1 MLAMLAFGLDKSKP
15 NWSLLKTGDYSGI
28 LSMAIGFSTLVI
40 MMEKG
45 RKENWFESND
55 ILTLAFISSC
65 SILLFIVIELRKKLD
80 IVHDLTQNKKQP
92 GLLRTI
98 LRHKLSRIAAAS
110 FVVLLIITS
119 LSLYF
124 LRPDGNM
131 SNDSLFKIYYQPDAA
146 LLIRGTNSQNAALI
160 QAFQM
165 YENKE
170 YTNALSLFSQ
180 VLETDLENIPVQF
193 YSGISNIE
201 LGQYQDALH
210 PFTYI
215 MEHKQNLYVERAEWF
230 TALCYLKL
238 NENEN
243 AIDLFRKIS
252 LSGSSHKDKAH
263 EILKSI
269 QD

>member
-1 MLAMLAFGLDKSKP
+1 MKTLEKDLFELIDDKLSGELSGEALEAFDTDLANDPELQSEFELHKEVDE
-15 NWSLLKTGDYSGI
+15 
-28 LSMAIGFSTLVI
+28 AIQ
-40 MMEKG
+40 
-45 RKENWFESND
+45 ESE
-55 ILTLAFISSC
+55 I
-65 SILLFIVIELRKKLD
+65 IELRKKLD
-80 IVHDLTQNKKQP
+80 LVHDLTQNKKQP

-146 LLIRGTNSQNAALI
+146 LLIRGTNSQNATLI

-165 YENKE
+165 YENKDYDE
-170 YTNALSLFSQ
+170 ALSLFSQ
-180 VLETDLENIPVQF
+180 VLKTDSENIPVQF

-201 LGQYQDALH
+201 LGQYQEALH
-210 PFTYI
+210 PFNFI
-215 MEHKQNLYVERAEWF
+215 MDHKQNLYVERAEWYA
-230 TALCYLKL
+230 ALCYLKL
-238 NENEN
+238 NETEN
-243 AIDLFRKIS
+243 AVDLFRKIS
-252 LSGSSHKDKAH
+252 LSSSSYKDKAH
-263 EILKSI
+263 EILKSV

>member
-1 MLAMLAFGLDKSKP
+1 MKTLEKDLFELIDDKLSGELSGEDLEAFNSDLANDPELQAEFDLHKEVDE
-15 NWSLLKTGDYSGI
+15 
-28 LSMAIGFSTLVI
+28 AIQ
-40 MMEKG
+40 
-45 RKENWFESND
+45 ESE
-55 ILTLAFISSC
+55 I
-65 SILLFIVIELRKKLD
+65 IELRKKLD
-80 IVHDLTQNKKQP
+80 LVHDLTQNKKQP

-146 LLIRGTNSQNAALI
+146 LLIRGTNSQNATLI

-165 YENKE
+165 YENKK
-170 YTNALSLFSQ
+170 YDNALSLFSQ
-180 VLETDLENIPVQF
+180 VLATDSENIPVQF

-201 LGQYQDALH
+201 LGKYQEALH
-210 PFTYI
+210 PFNFI
-215 MEHKQNLYVERAEWF
+215 LDHKQNLYVERAEWY

-238 NENEN
+238 NETEN
-243 AIDLFRKIS
+243 AVDLFRKIS
-252 LSGSSHKDKAH
+252 LSNSSYKDKAH
-263 EILKSI
+263 EILKSV
-269 QD
+269 QN

>member
-1 MLAMLAFGLDKSKP
+1 MKALEKDLFELIDEKLSGELRGEELEAFDRDLMNDAE
-15 NWSLLKTGDYSGI
+15 L
-28 LSMAIGFSTLVI
+28 MAEFELH
-40 MMEKG
+40 
-45 RKENWFESND
+45 KEIDEAIQESE
-55 ILTLAFISSC
+55 
-65 SILLFIVIELRKKLD
+65 VIELRKKLD
-80 IVHDLTQNKKQP
+80 LVHDLTQNKKQP

-146 LLIRGTNSQNAALI
+146 LLIRGTNSQNATLI

-170 YTNALSLFSQ
+170 YDNALKLFSN
-180 VLETDLENIPVQF
+180 VLDTDKENIPVQF
-193 YSGISNIE
+193 YSGISYIE
-201 LGQYQDALH
+201 LGQYQNALH
-210 PFTYI
+210 PFNFI
-215 MEHKQNLYVERAEWF
+215 MDHKQNLYVERAEWYA
-230 TALCYLKL
+230 ALCFLKL
-238 NENEN
+238 NDNDN
-243 AIDLFRKIS
+243 AVELFRKIS
-252 LSGSSHKDKAH
+252 LSSSSYKDKAH

-269 QD
+269 QN

>member
-1 MLAMLAFGLDKSKP
+1 MKTLEKD
-15 NWSLLKTGDYSGI
+15 LLELIDEKLSGE
-28 LSMAIGFSTLVI
+28 LMGEELEDFEKDLQDDPDLMA
-40 MMEKG
+40 E
-45 RKENWFESND
+45 FELHAEIDEAIQESE
-55 ILTLAFISSC
+55 
-65 SILLFIVIELRKKLD
+65 VIELRKKLD
-80 IVHDLTQNKKQP
+80 LVHDLTQNKKQP

-119 LSLYF
+119 LSLYL

-131 SNDSLFKIYYQPDAA
+131 SNDNLFKIYYQPDAA
-146 LLIRGTNSQNAALI
+146 LIIRGTDSQNASLI

-170 YTNALSLFSQ
+170 YVSALDLFAQ
-180 VLETDLENIPVQF
+180 VLESDGDNIPVHF

-201 LGQYQDALH
+201 LGQYRNALA
-210 PFTYI
+210 PFNFI
-215 MEHKQNLYVERAEWF
+215 MEHKQNLYIERAEWYA
-230 TALCYLKL
+230 ALCYLKL
-238 NENEN
+238 NDNEH
-243 AIDLFRKIS
+243 AVELFRKIS
-252 LSGSSHKDKAH
+252 HSSSFNKDKAH

>member
-1 MLAMLAFGLDKSKP
+1 MKTLEKDLFELIDEKLSGELSGEGLEAFDMDLENDAE
-15 NWSLLKTGDYSGI
+15 L
-28 LSMAIGFSTLVI
+28 MAEFELH
-40 MMEKG
+40 
-45 RKENWFESND
+45 KEVDEAIQESE
-55 ILTLAFISSC
+55 
-65 SILLFIVIELRKKLD
+65 VIELRKKLEL
-80 IVHDLTQNKKQP
+80 VHDLTQNKKQP

-110 FVVLLIITS
+110 FVVLLLITS

-146 LLIRGTNSQNAALI
+146 LLIRGTNSQNATLI

-165 YENKE
+165 YENRE
-170 YTNALSLFSQ
+170 YNDALSLFSQ
-180 VLETDLENIPVQF
+180 VLDKDSQNIPVQF

-201 LGQYQDALH
+201 LGLYQEALH
-210 PFTYI
+210 PFNFI
-215 MEHKQNLYVERAEWF
+215 MDHKQNLYVERAEWY
-230 TALCYLKL
+230 TALCLLKV

-243 AIDLFRKIS
+243 AVGLFRKIS
-252 LSGSSHKDKAH
+252 LSNSSYKDKAH

-269 QD
+269 QN

>member
-1 MLAMLAFGLDKSKP
+1 MKTLEKDLFELIDDKLSGELSGEELEAFNSDLANDPELQAEFELHKEVDE
-15 NWSLLKTGDYSGI
+15 
-28 LSMAIGFSTLVI
+28 AIQ
-40 MMEKG
+40 
-45 RKENWFESND
+45 ESE
-55 ILTLAFISSC
+55 I
-65 SILLFIVIELRKKLD
+65 IELRKKLD
-80 IVHDLTQNKKQP
+80 LVHDLTQNKKQP

-146 LLIRGTNSQNAALI
+146 LLIRGTNSQNATLI

-170 YTNALSLFSQ
+170 YNNALSLFSQ
-180 VLETDLENIPVQF
+180 VLSSDSENIPVQF

-201 LGQYQDALH
+201 LGKYQEALF
-210 PFTYI
+210 PFNFI
-215 MEHKQNLYVERAEWF
+215 IDHKQNLYVERAEWYA
-230 TALCYLKL
+230 ALCYLKL
-238 NENEN
+238 NETEN
-243 AIDLFRKIS
+243 AVDLFRKIS
-252 LSGSSHKDKAH
+252 LSNSSYKDKAH
-263 EILKSI
+263 EILKSV

>member
-1 MLAMLAFGLDKSKP
+1 MKTLEKDLFELIDEKLSGELSVESLEAFDMDLEKDAE
-15 NWSLLKTGDYSGI
+15 L
-28 LSMAIGFSTLVI
+28 MAEFELH
-40 MMEKG
+40 
-45 RKENWFESND
+45 KEVDEAIQESE
-55 ILTLAFISSC
+55 
-65 SILLFIVIELRKKLD
+65 VIELRKKLEL
-80 IVHDLTQNKKQP
+80 VHDLTQNKKQP

-110 FVVLLIITS
+110 FVVLLLITS

-146 LLIRGTNSQNAALI
+146 LLIRGTNSQNATLI

-170 YTNALSLFSQ
+170 YNNALSLFSE
-180 VLETDLENIPVQF
+180 VLDKDSENIPVQF

-201 LGQYQDALH
+201 LGQYQEALH
-210 PFTYI
+210 PFNFI
-215 MEHKQNLYVERAEWF
+215 MDHKQNLYVERAEWY
-230 TALCYLKL
+230 TALCFLKV

-243 AIDLFRKIS
+243 AVDLFRKIS
-252 LSGSSHKDKAH
+252 LSNSSYKDKAH

-269 QD
+269 QN

>member
-1 MLAMLAFGLDKSKP
+1 MKTLEKDLFELIDEKLIGELSREAQEAFDLDLM
-15 NWSLLKTGDYSGI
+15 NDAEL
-28 LSMAIGFSTLVI
+28 MAEFELH
-40 MMEKG
+40 
-45 RKENWFESND
+45 KEVDEAIQESE
-55 ILTLAFISSC
+55 
-65 SILLFIVIELRKKLD
+65 VIELRKKLE

-92 GLLRTI
+92 GMLRTI

-110 FVVLLIITS
+110 FVVLLLITS

-146 LLIRGTNSQNAALI
+146 LLIRGTNSQNATLI

-170 YTNALSLFSQ
+170 YDNALSLFSQ
-180 VLETDLENIPVQF
+180 VLDTDIENIPVQF

-201 LGQYQDALH
+201 LGQYREALH
-210 PFTYI
+210 PFSFI
-215 MEHKQNLYVERAEWF
+215 MDHKQNLYVERAEWY
-230 TALCYLKL
+230 TALCFLKV

-243 AIDLFRKIS
+243 AVNLFRKIS
-252 LSGSSHKDKAH
+252 LSNSSYKDRAH

-269 QD
+269 QE

>member
-1 MLAMLAFGLDKSKP
+1 MKTLEKDLFELIDEKLSGELTGEELEAFDSDLMDDP
-15 NWSLLKTGDYSGI
+15 EL
-28 LSMAIGFSTLVI
+28 MA
-40 MMEKG
+40 E
-45 RKENWFESND
+45 FELHAEIDEAIQESE
-55 ILTLAFISSC
+55 
-65 SILLFIVIELRKKLD
+65 VIELRKKLD
-80 IVHDLTQNKKQP
+80 LVHDLTQNKKQP

-146 LLIRGTNSQNAALI
+146 LLIRGTDSQNATLI
-160 QAFQM
+160 QAFQL

-170 YTNALSLFSQ
+170 YTSALEMFGQ
-180 VLETDLENIPVQF
+180 VLDDDGNNIPVQF

-201 LGQYQDALH
+201 LGQYRNALH
-210 PFTYI
+210 PFNFI
-215 MEHKQNLYVERAEWF
+215 IEHNQNLYVERAEWY

-238 NENEN
+238 NENER
-243 AIDLFRKIS
+243 AVDLFRKIS
-252 LSGSSHKDKAH
+252 HSNSSKKDQAH
-263 EILKSI
+263 EILKDI

>member
-1 MLAMLAFGLDKSKP
+1 MKTLEKDLFELIDEKLSGELSGAELEAFDLDLE
-15 NWSLLKTGDYSGI
+15 NDADL
-28 LSMAIGFSTLVI
+28 MAEFELH
-40 MMEKG
+40 
-45 RKENWFESND
+45 KEVDEAIQESE
-55 ILTLAFISSC
+55 
-65 SILLFIVIELRKKLD
+65 VIELRKKLD

-124 LRPDGNM
+124 LQPDGNM

-146 LLIRGTNSQNAALI
+146 LLIRGTNSQNATLI

-170 YTNALSLFSQ
+170 YTNALTLFSQ
-180 VLETDLENIPVQF
+180 VLDTDSENIPVQF

-201 LGQYQDALH
+201 LGQYQNALH
-210 PFTYI
+210 PFNYI
-215 MEHKQNLYVERAEWF
+215 IEHKQNLYVERAEWY
-230 TALCYLKL
+230 TALCLLKL

-243 AIDLFRKIS
+243 AVDLFRKIS
-252 LSGSSHKDKAH
+252 LSGSSYKDKAH

>member
-1 MLAMLAFGLDKSKP
+1 MKTLEKDLFELIDEKLSGELSGGSLEAFDMDLENDAE
-15 NWSLLKTGDYSGI
+15 L
-28 LSMAIGFSTLVI
+28 MAEFELH
-40 MMEKG
+40 
-45 RKENWFESND
+45 KEVDEAIQESE
-55 ILTLAFISSC
+55 
-65 SILLFIVIELRKKLD
+65 VIELRKKLEL
-80 IVHDLTQNKKQP
+80 VHDLTQNKKQP

-110 FVVLLIITS
+110 FVVLLLITS

-124 LRPDGNM
+124 LRPEGNM

-146 LLIRGTNSQNAALI
+146 LLIRGTNSQNATLI

-170 YTNALSLFSQ
+170 YNNALSLFSE
-180 VLETDLENIPVQF
+180 VLDKDSENIPVQF

-201 LGQYQDALH
+201 LGQYQEALH
-210 PFTYI
+210 PFNFI
-215 MEHKQNLYVERAEWF
+215 MDHKQNLYVERAEWY
-230 TALCYLKL
+230 TALCFLKV

-243 AIDLFRKIS
+243 AVDLFRKIS
-252 LSGSSHKDKAH
+252 LSNSSYKDKAH

-269 QD
+269 QN

>member
-1 MLAMLAFGLDKSKP
+1 MKALEKDLFELIDEKLSGELRGEELEAFDRDLMNDP
-15 NWSLLKTGDYSGI
+15 EL
-28 LSMAIGFSTLVI
+28 MAEFELH
-40 MMEKG
+40 
-45 RKENWFESND
+45 KEIDEAIQESE
-55 ILTLAFISSC
+55 
-65 SILLFIVIELRKKLD
+65 VIELRKKLD
-80 IVHDLTQNKKQP
+80 LVHDLTQNKKQP

-146 LLIRGTNSQNAALI
+146 LLIRGTNSQNATLI

-170 YTNALSLFSQ
+170 YDNALTLFSK
-180 VLETDLENIPVQF
+180 VLETDGENIPVQF
-193 YSGISNIE
+193 YSGISYIE
-201 LGQYQDALH
+201 LGQYQNALH
-210 PFTYI
+210 PFDFI
-215 MEHKQNLYVERAEWF
+215 MEHNQNLYVERAEWYA
-230 TALCYLKL
+230 ALCFLKL
-238 NENEN
+238 NDNEH
-243 AIDLFRKIS
+243 AVELFRQIS
-252 LSGSSHKDKAH
+252 LSNSSYKDKAH

>member
-1 MLAMLAFGLDKSKP
+1 MKTLEKDLFELIDEKLSGELSGEELEAFDLDLMNDPELRSEFE
-15 NWSLLKTGDYSGI
+15 LHEEIDE
-28 LSMAIGFSTLVI
+28 AIQ
-40 MMEKG
+40 
-45 RKENWFESND
+45 ESE
-55 ILTLAFISSC
+55 
-65 SILLFIVIELRKKLD
+65 VIELRKKLD
-80 IVHDLTQNKKQP
+80 LVYDLTQNKKQP

-110 FVVLLIITS
+110 FVVLLIMTS

-146 LLIRGTNSQNAALI
+146 LLIRGTDSQNAALI
-160 QAFQM
+160 EAFQL

-170 YTNALSLFSQ
+170 YNSALELFAQ
-180 VLETDLENIPVQF
+180 VLDADGENIPVQF

-201 LGQYQDALH
+201 LGQYRNALH
-210 PFTYI
+210 PFNFI
-215 MEHKQNLYVERAEWF
+215 MENKQNLYVERAEWY
-230 TALCYLKL
+230 ASLCYLKL

-243 AIDLFRKIS
+243 AVDLFRKIS
-252 LSGSSHKDKAH
+252 LSNSFYKDKAH

>member
-1 MLAMLAFGLDKSKP
+1 MKTLEKDLFELIDEKLSGELSGESLEAFDMDLEKDAE
-15 NWSLLKTGDYSGI
+15 L
-28 LSMAIGFSTLVI
+28 MAEFELH
-40 MMEKG
+40 
-45 RKENWFESND
+45 KEVDEAIQESE
-55 ILTLAFISSC
+55 
-65 SILLFIVIELRKKLD
+65 VIELRKKLEL
-80 IVHDLTQNKKQP
+80 VHDLTQNKKQP

-110 FVVLLIITS
+110 FVVLLLITS

-146 LLIRGTNSQNAALI
+146 LLIRGTNSQNATLI

-170 YTNALSLFSQ
+170 YNNALSLFSE
-180 VLETDLENIPVQF
+180 VLDKDSENIPVQF

-201 LGQYQDALH
+201 LGQYQEALH
-210 PFTYI
+210 PFNFI
-215 MEHKQNLYVERAEWF
+215 MDHKQNLYVERAEWY
-230 TALCYLKL
+230 TALCFLKV

-243 AIDLFRKIS
+243 AVDLFRKIS
-252 LSGSSHKDKAH
+252 LSNSSYKDKAH

-269 QD
+269 QN

>member
-1 MLAMLAFGLDKSKP
+1 MKTLEKDLFELIDDKLSGELSGEELEAFNSDLANDPELQAEFELHKEVDE
-15 NWSLLKTGDYSGI
+15 
-28 LSMAIGFSTLVI
+28 AIQ
-40 MMEKG
+40 
-45 RKENWFESND
+45 ESE
-55 ILTLAFISSC
+55 I
-65 SILLFIVIELRKKLD
+65 IELRKKLD
-80 IVHDLTQNKKQP
+80 LVHDLTQNKKQP

-146 LLIRGTNSQNAALI
+146 LLIRGTNSQNATLI

-165 YENKE
+165 YENKK
-170 YTNALSLFSQ
+170 YDNALSLFSQ
-180 VLETDLENIPVQF
+180 VLATDSENIPVQF

-201 LGQYQDALH
+201 LGKYQEALH
-210 PFTYI
+210 PFNFI
-215 MEHKQNLYVERAEWF
+215 LDHKQNLYVERAEWYA
-230 TALCYLKL
+230 ALCYLKL
-238 NENEN
+238 NETEN
-243 AIDLFRKIS
+243 AVDLFRKIS
-252 LSGSSHKDKAH
+252 LSNSSYKDKAH
-263 EILKSI
+263 EILKSV

>member
-1 MLAMLAFGLDKSKP
+1 MKTLEKDLFELIDEKLSGELVGEELEAFEQDLRDDP
-15 NWSLLKTGDYSGI
+15 DL
-28 LSMAIGFSTLVI
+28 MA
-40 MMEKG
+40 E
-45 RKENWFESND
+45 FELHQEIDEAIQESE
-55 ILTLAFISSC
+55 
-65 SILLFIVIELRKKLD
+65 VIELRKKLEL
-80 IVHDLTQNKKQP
+80 VHDLTQNKKQP

-146 LLIRGTNSQNAALI
+146 LLIRGTDSQNATLI
-160 QAFQM
+160 QAFQL

-170 YTNALSLFSQ
+170 YNTALELFSQ
-180 VLETDLENIPVQF
+180 VLQNDGDNIPVQF

-201 LGQYQDALH
+201 LGQYRDALL
-210 PFTYI
+210 PFNFI
-215 MEHKQNLYVERAEWF
+215 MEHRQNLYIERAEWYA
-230 TALCYLKL
+230 ALCYLKL
-238 NENEN
+238 NEIDY
-243 AIDLFRKIS
+243 AVDLFRKIS
-252 LSGSSHKDKAH
+252 HSNSFYKDKAH

>member
-1 MLAMLAFGLDKSKP
+1 MKTLEKDLFELIDEKLSGELSGAELEAFDLDLE
-15 NWSLLKTGDYSGI
+15 NDADL
-28 LSMAIGFSTLVI
+28 MAEFELH
-40 MMEKG
+40 
-45 RKENWFESND
+45 KEVDEAIQESE
-55 ILTLAFISSC
+55 
-65 SILLFIVIELRKKLD
+65 VIELRKKLD

-124 LRPDGNM
+124 LQPDGNM

-146 LLIRGTNSQNAALI
+146 LLIRGTNSQNATLI

-170 YTNALSLFSQ
+170 YTNALTLFSQ
-180 VLETDLENIPVQF
+180 VLDTDSENIPVQF

-201 LGQYQDALH
+201 LGQYQNALH
-210 PFTYI
+210 PFNYI
-215 MEHKQNLYVERAEWF
+215 IEHKQNLYVERAEWYA
-230 TALCYLKL
+230 ALCFLKL

-243 AIDLFRKIS
+243 AVDLFRKIS
-252 LSGSSHKDKAH
+252 LSGSSYKDKAH